1 MEFVHLHTHTE
12 FSLLDGASKITD
24 LVSKAERLKMSAL
37 AISDHGNMFGVP
49 KFVLKCREKKIK
61 PIIGSEFYLVS
72 GKLDDK
78 SPENKIY
85 HQILFACNDVGYKNM
100 IKLSSLAYTE
110 GFYYKPRISKELL
123 TQYSTGII
131 ATTCCIASEINQ
143 AILNKGEQ
151 EAEKIFLGYL
161 AIFGDN
167 YYIELQRHGLADQD
181 KCNAVLVKWA
191 KKHSVKMIATND
203 VHYVN
208 VQDSE
213 AHDLL
218 LALQTNADYD
228 DPKRF
233 RFTDDNQQLNPRFFF
248 KTQQEMADLFSD
260 YPESLTNTLEIA
272 EKCNFNLNLNS
283 DLLLPTYRMPE
294 GFEDNDTYLKYLTW
308 EGAKKRYSEI
318 TSEISE
324 RIENELQIIKNMKF
338 AGYFLIVQS
347 FTSEARRRGV
357 FVGPGRGS
365 AAGSV
370 VAYCIGIIDI
380 DPLQYALLF
389 ERFLNPERI
398 SPPDIDIDFDDEGRQ
413 AVIDYV
419 IEEYGRSSVCQ
430 IITYGTM
437 GAKTALRDAGRTLKV
452 PLQEVNRIAKLI
464 PDKPNVSFA
473 DALDKEQ
480 NPDTYQELKSIFG
493 SQDPK
498 INKMMASARTIEG
511 TARQTGVHAAGV
523 IIAPGEISNYVPVA
537 INKDKVITTQFDGP
551 SSESCGLLK
560 MDFLGLRTLSI
571 IKTTLLLVQQSTG
584 KIINNDTIDLTEAKT
599 YQLYQQGDTVAT
611 FQFESDGMRKYLR
624 QLKPTNIEDL
634 IAMNALYRPGPMEN
648 IPLFIDRKHGRSVI
662 EYSHPLLEPILKNT
676 YGIMVYQEQIMQ
688 CAQVLA
694 QYSLGQADLLRRAM
708 GKKKPEVMEKERINF
723 VAGCAKNNI
732 EKEKAN
738 DIFDTMAKFAEYGF
752 NKSHSAAYSVLAFK
766 TAFYKAN
773 FPCQYMAA
781 VLTHNM
787 NDLSKITFFIEE
799 CRRMSI
805 AVLPPEIN
813 RSQYLFSV
821 HGETQILFGLGAI
834 KGIGTAV
841 SESIIKER
849 EEKGSFH
856 SIYDFCSRMYGKGL
870 NKKLLESLALA
881 GAFDSFQIPR
891 NCYTLDNQIDS
902 TFIDKLLAYAAK
914 VVQEKNSL
922 QKSLFGDT
930 SKSPVIAK
938 PQPPTENPHWTLFDD
953 LKQEREVIGFYLSA
967 HPLDKF
973 RVEINSFASNS
984 IRDLESALAQ
994 QTIKIAG
1001 IVTKTVERISK
1012 SGKRYATF
1020 QFEDYTGSIDI
1031 SLFGDDYI
1039 KFKNY
1044 LDINQCL
1051 LISGQMEPSFRDSD
1065 SLDFRPK
1072 QIQLL
1077 SEIGEKQTQ
1086 EIILELDTSDIE
1098 ENLMQNIHTLVQK
1111 NSGNKQLKF
1120 KIRDSNTGEHFNLLA
1135 ARYRVNISPEFIE
1148 KLQGL
1153 NLNFYYR

>member
-1 MEFVHLHTHTE
+1 MDFVHLHTHTE

-24 LVSKAERLKMSAL
+24 LVAKAERLKMPAI

-61 PIIGSEFYLVS
+61 PIVGSEFYLAA

-78 SPENKIY
+78 SPENKTY
-85 HQILFACNDVGYKNM
+85 HQILFACNDVGYKNL

-123 TQYSTGII
+123 VKYSAGVI
-131 ATTCCIASEINQ
+131 ATTCCLASEINQ
-143 AILNKGEQ
+143 AILNRGEA
-151 EAEKIFLGYL
+151 EAEKIFLWYL
-161 AIFGDN
+161 NLFGDN

-181 KCNAVLVKWA
+181 QCNEVLVKWA
-191 KKHSVKMIATND
+191 KKHQVKMIATND

-208 VQDSE
+208 LQDSE

-218 LALQTNADYD
+218 LALQTNADYE

-233 RFTDDNQQLNPRFFF
+233 RFTDDNQKLNPKFFF
-248 KTQQEMADLFSD
+248 KTQQEMADLFPD
-260 YPESLTNTLEIA
+260 HPEALTNTLEIA

-283 DLLLPTYRMPE
+283 DLLLPTFRVPDN
-294 GFEDNDTYLKYLTW
+294 FDDNDAYLRYLTW
-308 EGAKKRYSEI
+308 EGSKKRYREM
-318 TSEISE
+318 TTEISE
-324 RIENELQIIKNMKF
+324 RIERELQIIQNMKF

-347 FTSEARRRGV
+347 FTNEARRRGV

-380 DPLQYALLF
+380 DPLEYSLLF

-419 IEEYGRSSVCQ
+419 IEEYGRNSVCQ

-437 GAKTALRDAGRTLKV
+437 GAKTALRDVGRTLGV
-452 PLQEVNRIAKLI
+452 PLPDVNRIAKLI
-464 PDKPNVSFA
+464 PDKPNISFS

-480 NPDTYQELKSIFG
+480 NPETYQEIKAAFES
-493 SQDPK
+493 SDAK
-498 INKMMASARTIEG
+498 IAKMMTYARTLEG

-537 INKDKVITTQFDGP
+537 INKDKVITTQFDGL

-571 IKTTLLLVQQSTG
+571 IKTTLGLIEQSTG
-584 KIINNDTIDLTEAKT
+584 KVINNDAIDLGDIPT
-599 YQLYQQGDTVAT
+599 YQLYQRGDTIAT

-648 IPLFIDRKHGRSVI
+648 IPVFIDRKQGRVPI
-662 EYSHPLLEPILKNT
+662 EYSHPLLEPILRNT

-688 CAQVLA
+688 CAQALA
-694 QYSLGQADLLRRAM
+694 GYSLGQADLLRRAM
-708 GKKKPEVMEKERINF
+708 GKKKPEVMEKERTNF
-723 VAGCAKNNI
+723 VAGCSKNGINSD
-732 EKEKAN
+732 KAN
-738 DIFDTMAKFAEYGF
+738 EIFDIMAKFAEYGF

-766 TAFYKAN
+766 TAYYKTN

-787 NDLSKITFFIEE
+787 NDLSKITFFMEE
-799 CRRMSI
+799 CRRMGISI
-805 AVLPPEIN
+805 LPPNIN
-813 RSQYLFSV
+813 YSQYLFSV
-821 HGETQILFGLGAI
+821 YGNNQIMFGLGAI

-841 SESIIKER
+841 SEALIKER
-849 EEKGSFH
+849 DEKGRFQG
-856 SIYDFCSRMYGKGL
+856 IYDFCCRMHGKGL

-881 GAFDSFQIPR
+881 GAFDHFQIPR
-891 NCYTLDNQIDS
+891 NSYIFVNQSDS
-902 TFIDKLLAYAAK
+902 TSFIDKLLQYAAK
-914 VVQEKNSL
+914 IFQEKNSL
-922 QKSLFGDT
+922 QKSLFGDS
-930 SKSPVIAK
+930 SKSPEIMK
-938 PQPPTENPHWTLFDD
+938 PQPPHENPHWTLFDD
-953 LKQEREVIGFYLSA
+953 LKQEREIIGFYLSA

-973 RVEINSFASNS
+973 RVEINSFASTS
-984 IRDLESALAQ
+984 IRNMEPTQ
-994 QTIKIAG
+994 QLIKIAG
-1001 IVTKTVERISK
+1001 IVTKIVERVSK
-1012 SGKRYATF
+1012 AGKRYATF
-1020 QFEDYTGSIDI
+1020 QFEDYTSTLEI
-1031 SLFGDDYI
+1031 SLFGEDYV
-1039 KFKNY
+1039 KYKNY
-1044 LDINQCL
+1044 LDLNQCL
-1051 LISGQMEPSFRDSD
+1051 LLSGSLEPSFRDSE
-1065 SLDFRPK
+1065 SFDFRVK

-1077 SEIGEKQTQ
+1077 AEISENQVQ
-1086 EIILELDTSDIE
+1086 EIVLELETTEIE
-1098 ENLMQNIHTLVQK
+1098 TNLVQEILTLAQK
-1111 NSGNKQLKF
+1111 NTGTKQLKF
-1120 KIRDSNTGEHFNLLA
+1120 KILDSNNEESFNLLA
-1135 ARYRVNISPEFIE
+1135 TRFRINISPTFIE
-1148 KLQGL
+1148 KLQAL
-1153 NLNFYYR
+1153 KVPFYYR